1 MRVHVGPTRGASF
14 DSRLPTSE
22 PTLVSTLVPSGPG
35 SLCPHAV
42 VFTMLSTVQVEK
54 CEPFDMSAINA
65 SWFGTAFRVLLPG
78 DPYFST
84 LSRRPPTIGCC
95 SQLVAIKAMVY
106 APPIIVFPLTM
117 SDSKLISRKASRVE
131 TIGST
136 KKATR
141 LCIVLHKWGMHRRTP
156 IRRRNVC

>member
-14 DSRLPTSE
+14 DSRFPTSE

-84 LSRRPPTIGCC
+84 LSGRQPTIGCC
-95 SQLVAIKAMVY
+95 SKLVATKAMVY
-106 APPIIVFPLTM
+106 APPMIVFPLTM
-117 SDSKLISRKASRVE
+117 SGSKL

-156 IRRRNVC
+156 IRRRSVC